1 MKDNFYNP
9 KEIIKQITSNEFTLE
24 QILSNNILC
33 QTDIKM
39 KFAKLGSFFLKHE
52 IISKMI
58 DYCLSYNPIF
68 KDYEHMSHNSCE
80 ILSQVKHT
88 SLMSFIVKKTEE
100 ENVIKF
106 PILNKIFNYIEV
118 NRIKSQTFQSNCNSG
133 EEPLLDDLLS
143 GYFKRIFYNIISQQR
158 IEVSFY

>member
-39 KFAKLGSFFLKHE
+39 KFAKLGSFFLKDE

-58 DYCLSYNPIF
+58 DYCLSYSSDI

-80 ILSQVKHT
+80 ILSQVRHS
-88 SLMSFIVKKTEE
+88 SLVGFLVKRTEE
-100 ENVIKF
+100 EEDVVKY
-106 PILNKIFNYIEV
+106 PILDKIFKYIDV
-118 NRIKSQTFQSNCNSG
+118 NSIRSQTVQLTYNDDNQ
-133 EEPLLDDLLS
+133 PLLDDLLS

-158 IEVSFY
+158 SEVS

>member
-39 KFAKLGSFFLKHE
+39 KFAKLGSFFLKDE
-52 IISKMI
+52 IICKMI
-58 DYCLSYNPIF
+58 DYCLSYSPDF

-88 SLMSFIVKKTEE
+88 SLMSFLVRRTEE
-100 ENVIKF
+100 GDVIKYL
-106 PILNKIFNYIEV
+106 ILNKIFSYIEV
-118 NRIKSQTFQSNCNSG
+118 NSIKSQTYQSSSNPND
-133 EEPLLDDLLS
+133 EPLLDDLLS

-158 IEVSFY
+158 AEVSLY